1 MEEAENRE
9 DDKEKDRDEDEE
21 THADEERQGYEEEDV
36 DEMTLIEGEEDI
48 KLKKPQPG
56 SKIAD
61 LTNIIEAQVHSL
73 LNNFKIFWRIENY
86 LKLFIAVFIWHWK
99 VMIIIFDDSLEHI
112 VHV

>member
-1 MEEAENRE
+1 MEEAESRE

-36 DEMTLIEGEEDI
+36 DEMTLIEGEEEI

-73 LNNFKIFWRIENY
+73 FKNLKFSDVLKITLNFLLLFLLDIE
-86 LKLFIAVFIWHWK
+86 
-99 VMIIIFDDSLEHI
+99 MRQRS
-112 VHV
+112 